1 MSTLSRD
8 GQPLELPSQSRSSS
22 SKHSDGSVN
31 THTNP
36 ASEESRDQ
44 RIEGATSGKFLYD
57 ANGHERYF
65 APTSLPFLILEMM
78 EFLNAGALAVR
89 TISGGP
95 SPIEQTPSSMDYA
108 TYETTQ
114 DHINFFHDGLDL
126 VLPPRIVLDAM
137 VGPFFSKVHSLL
149 PIFNKDNFDS
159 NLEILYSGKSTG
171 SDRAWTLCFNNIIL
185 LTLIPKTAQS
195 QNLNT
200 HMDTGLIEAF
210 IGNSRRGLQHLAEF
224 LAPKLC
230 NIQAMITMVSRS
242 AFHKNPAFSFRPSTQ
257 IANKMN
263 LDSNGAR
270 KRPVKLEQFPHLSSL
285 QLSKG
290 YGLTSTEQL
299 LSKHGPSTAR
309 GAGTHL
315 LVTLYPRYN
324 NMFYYGEAKVHPNDR
339 LRH

>member
-114 DHINFFHDGLDL
+114 DHINFFHDGLD
-126 VLPPRIVLDAM
+126 
-137 VGPFFSKVHSLL
+137 
-149 PIFNKDNFDS
+149 
-159 NLEILYSGKSTG
+159 STK
-171 SDRAWTLCFNNIIL
+171 T
-185 LTLIPKTAQS
+185 TLIVTWKYCTRGNQPDQIEP
-195 QNLNT
+195 
-200 HMDTGLIEAF
+200 GLF
-210 IGNSRRGLQHLAEF
+210 
-224 LAPKLC
+224 
-230 NIQAMITMVSRS
+230 VSTIS
-242 AFHKNPAFSFRPSTQ
+242 FS
-257 IANKMN
+257 
-263 LDSNGAR
+263 
-270 KRPVKLEQFPHLSSL
+270 
-285 QLSKG
+285 
-290 YGLTSTEQL
+290 
-299 LSKHGPSTAR
+299 
-309 GAGTHL
+309 
-315 LVTLYPRYN
+315 
-324 NMFYYGEAKVHPNDR
+324 
-339 LRH
+339 